1 MDAIQLTGDGLD
13 EKFIRTLVDLG
24 ADVNFI
30 SEECWCPL
38 ADAIYAGRPTIVE
51 FLLEKGANP
60 NVVCDYSETVLE
72 LAEIDLDYNSI
83 EAGDLDLPDGQR
95 CTRRRLVT
103 CDAPLAAAP
112 GHGVRID
119 VIR

>member
-60 NVVCDYSETVLE
+60 NVVATTPKPYWNWPKSSSTTTRSRPAIWICQTDSD
-72 LAEIDLDYNSI
+72 ALD
-83 EAGDLDLPDGQR
+83 AGWSR
-95 CTRRRLVT
+95 VTRRLPRRRGMESGLT
-103 CDAPLAAAP
+103 
-112 GHGVRID
+112 
-119 VIR
+119 